1 MRQVLQDDRTA
12 ARVERVGMCLLSD
25 GSDIRTRI
33 GRGGQGRVEN
43 EMRGHG
49 AGDEDGGGGREQ
61 VESTL
66 IFR

>member
-1 MRQVLQDDRTA
+1 
-12 ARVERVGMCLLSD
+12 MCLLSD